1 MDDILNT
8 YASSSEDNDHDDEAF
23 VGPSRPPPTKAF
35 IHQGETVTKHEIDD
49 AEDVAGPS
57 RPPTGDETRD
67 AEITD
72 DDVRIAWLRSLCEDP
87 PQEVQEKDSL
97 CSAPERY
104 AARIELPP
112 VATESANANASQE
125 KVIEILLDARRRKVT
140 PGDVIFAS
148 SAFTN
153 PDFLQRCALDIG
165 SPQMRGTDVR
175 MPLISAKH
183 ALDSSDY
190 YQALAAQQRKATEKH
205 LAARNG
211 ISFTSAATQA
221 PVEQHVLSSAST
233 VDAGQKAAAAAAI
246 AKARVEARIALQKAG
261 KLH

>member
-8 YASSSEDNDHDDEAF
+8 YASSSEDNDHGDEAF
-23 VGPSRPPPTKAF
+23 VGPSRPPPTEDF
-35 IHQGETVTKHEIDD
+35 IEQETDD
-49 AEDVAGPS
+49 VEDIAGPS
-57 RPPTGDETRD
+57 RPTTGDETRD
-67 AEITD
+67 ADIAD
-72 DDVRIAWLRSLCEDP
+72 DDVRIEWLRSLCEEP
-87 PQEVQEKDSL
+87 SREVHEKDSK

-104 AARIELPP
+104 AARVELPP
-112 VATESANANASQE
+112 VATESTNANASQE

-153 PDFLQRCALDIG
+153 PDFLQRCALDVG
-165 SPQMRGTDVR
+165 SPQARGTDVR

-205 LAARNG
+205 LASRNG

-221 PVEQHVLSSAST
+221 PVEQHVFSSAST

-261 KLH
+261 KLHK